1 MGKHYNNKRHD
12 DYVCDVKF
20 RLSQS
25 DFDFVRDYCSL
36 YNFSISEYFRR
47 LVKSH
52 KSKIENEKG

>member
-25 DFDFVRDYCSL
+25 DYDFVRVYCSL
-36 YNFSISEYFRR
+36 YNLSTSDYFRK
-47 LVKSH
+47 LLKSH
-52 KSKIENEKG
+52 KSKIESLKE